1 MHLARLRRPA
11 SRTLA
16 RVALLAALAV
26 ASVALTHCRMVTDRT
41 TGIVADVMKAKSCL
55 GICQANADDATK
67 DEDKLNKDNL
77 KNCNGDATCISQENA
92 RHDAALAAIQAAL
105 VACQNNCH
113 EQGAGS
119 VGP

>member
-26 ASVALTHCRMVTDRT
+26 ASLALTHCRMVGDRT
-41 TGIVADVMKAKSCL
+41 TGITASVLKAKSCL
-55 GICQANADDATK
+55 GICQNNADAAMK
-67 DEDKLNKDNL
+67 DEDKTNKDNL
-77 KNCNGDATCISQENA
+77 KACGSDATCVNQENA
-92 RHDAALAAIQAAL
+92 RHDAAVAAIQAAL

-113 EQGAGS
+113 QQGGGG